1 MTVPYTN
8 QRNNPTFLEVVVDC
22 LVTLIIT
29 MSVGFALIAAGG
41 YVLKTQGITFSISIG
56 AIDNTAI
63 CEVPVKVGGKSK

>member
-1 MTVPYTN
+1 
-8 QRNNPTFLEVVVDC
+8 
-22 LVTLIIT
+22 
-29 MSVGFALIAAGG
+29 MSVGFSLIAAGG